1 MQIKTH
7 NILDFLELVEK
18 YQKGGKATREYVISS
33 YNHEQIKQLAF
44 PNYSEL
50 EKFCNEMGVLNITDK
65 FLELTNLGEKILGTL
80 DKEKIKEIF
89 VLECFLKG
97 ELSENVLQAVSNF
110 YVNDDKTMSYP
121 KKDLFGLFTEPKTLP
136 ILNDTNFLKKNGKI
150 VTINQKFMPALNNEL
165 KKVVR
170 KKPPKSQAQLE
181 KELEEERKN
190 KKEIGERAEIIV
202 LEFEKNQSRKAK
214 RISQENASAG
224 YDIESQD
231 EDGNVRLIEVK
242 GSTGDEFDIY
252 WSQNEIKTAS
262 ENRDKYWLY
271 FVPGVDIK
279 LKKSKKPELYPDPI
293 ASILESKQYKEKK
306 ETLHLIKNNSE
317 EN

>member
-50 EKFCNEMGVLNITDK
+50 EKFCDEMGVLNITDK

-110 YVNDDKTMSYP
+110 YVNDDKMRWYQ

-165 KKVVR
+165 KKIVR

-190 KKEIGERAEIIV
+190 KKE
-202 LEFEKNQSRKAK
+202 L
-214 RISQENASAG
+214 
-224 YDIESQD
+224 
-231 EDGNVRLIEVK
+231 
-242 GSTGDEFDIY
+242 
-252 WSQNEIKTAS
+252 
-262 ENRDKYWLY
+262 
-271 FVPGVDIK
+271 
-279 LKKSKKPELYPDPI
+279 
-293 ASILESKQYKEKK
+293 
-306 ETLHLIKNNSE
+306 
-317 EN
+317 

>member
-1 MQIKTH
+1 MEIKTH
-7 NILDFLELVEK
+7 NILDFLKLVKK
-18 YQKGGKATREYVISS
+18 YQKDGKSSREHVISS
-33 YNHEQIKQLAF
+33 YNHEQIKQLEF

-80 DKEKIKEIF
+80 YKEKIKEIF

-97 ELSENVLQAVSNF
+97 KLSKDVLQAVNNF
-110 YVNDDKTMSYP
+110 HVNDDKTMWYP
-121 KKDLFGLFTEPKTLP
+121 KKDLFALFIEPKILP
-136 ILNDTNFLKKNGKI
+136 ILVDTNFLKKNGEK
-150 VTINQKFMPALNNEL
+150 VTINQKFLSALNIEL
-165 KKVVR
+165 KKIVS
-170 KKPPKSQAQLE
+170 KKPPKSQAELE
-181 KELEEERKN
+181 KELEEEREN
-190 KKEIGERAEIIV
+190 KKKIGERAEIIV

-252 WSQNEIKTAS
+252 WSQNEIETAS

>member
-1 MQIKTH
+1 M
-7 NILDFLELVEK
+7 
-18 YQKGGKATREYVISS
+18 
-33 YNHEQIKQLAF
+33 
-44 PNYSEL
+44 
-50 EKFCNEMGVLNITDK
+50 
-65 FLELTNLGEKILGTL
+65 
-80 DKEKIKEIF
+80 
-89 VLECFLKG
+89 KG
-97 ELSENVLQAVSNF
+97 ELSRDILQAVNNF
-110 YVNDDKTMSYP
+110 HAKDDKMRWYP
-121 KKDLFGLFTEPKTLP
+121 KKDLFGLFTEPKILV
-136 ILNDTNFLKKNGKI
+136 ILNDTNFLKKNGEI

-181 KELEEERKN
+181 KELEEEREN
-190 KKEIGERAEIIV
+190 KKRIGEIAENIV

-279 LKKSKKPELYPDPI
+279 SKTSKEPELYPDPI

>member
-1 MQIKTH
+1 M
-7 NILDFLELVEK
+7 
-18 YQKGGKATREYVISS
+18 
-33 YNHEQIKQLAF
+33 
-44 PNYSEL
+44 
-50 EKFCNEMGVLNITDK
+50 
-65 FLELTNLGEKILGTL
+65 
-80 DKEKIKEIF
+80 
-89 VLECFLKG
+89 KG

-110 YVNDDKTMSYP
+110 YVNDDKTISYP

-165 KKVVR
+165 KKIVR